1 MADSPLTEALAEY
14 DEFGF
19 VGVHQQDALA
29 AAARRWAELEA
40 LVADGG
46 RVVVET
52 RNPLWLRQYGS
63 EWKRRIVLGE
73 GATDAV

>member
-1 MADSPLTEALAEY
+1 MPDLTEAIAEFATHMLSV
-14 DEFGF
+14 DEE
-19 VGVHQQDALA
+19 LILN
-29 AAARRWAELEA
+29 AARRWAELEA

-73 GATDAV
+73 GAE

>member
-1 MADSPLTEALAEY
+1 MADTPLTEALARY
-14 DEFGF
+14 DRGDWNSADDPVVFG
-19 VGVHQQDALA
+19 
-29 AAARRWAELEA
+29 AARKWAELEA
-40 LVADGG
+40 LVADGR

-63 EWKRRIVLGE
+63 EWKCRIVLGE